1 MNRKN
6 FILAILL
13 VYVVILSLNSVF
25 AEEITE
31 DVQLHQTNDIAT
43 ISQSDDDMLS
53 SQQTITAG
61 SNSSVIQEKINGM
74 HDGDTL
80 SFESGTYND
89 ICIYIDKNITV
100 NGNGAKL
107 VGYDTPSKNN
117 TPELIWGN
125 TSGGGYSIKNFATL
139 YILKTTGVTINGL
152 TIVGGAKTYS
162 FLFVI
167 P

>member
-89 ICIYIDKNITV
+89 ICI
-100 NGNGAKL
+100 L
-107 VGYDTPSKNN
+107 H
-117 TPELIWGN
+117 
-125 TSGGGYSIKNFATL
+125 
-139 YILKTTGVTINGL
+139 
-152 TIVGGAKTYS
+152 
-162 FLFVI
+162 
-167 P
+167 